1 MPELDAAH
9 EVVDLADPEQVARLG
24 LRQLLDRPLDDL
36 EHLRLVLAQR
46 AADRDPA
53 ERVARR
59 DRLRGGAAQVLVGA
73 ALDDPVDGLA
83 LGPVLGVPLQA
94 AIQPAVRA
102 LGRAR
107 GVLAVGVERR
117 ALVEDQRDVR
127 AERGLDLH
135 RGLGA
140 HELRRAVEVGAEA
153 HALLLDRE
161 DRARALA
168 GELRGAALDLVR
180 DGAVAHGEDLET
192 AGIGDDRPVPAL
204 EAVQP
209 AELLDQL
216 VAGREEQVERV
227 AEHHVVA
234 EGGDLADLERL
245 DDGLGRQRHEGG
257 RAHLAVGELERAGA
271 GVGARIAGA
280 DGEHGRRG

>member
-1 MPELDAAH
+1 M
-9 EVVDLADPEQVARLG
+9 
-24 LRQLLDRPLDDL
+24 
-36 EHLRLVLAQR
+36 
-46 AADRDPA
+46 
-53 ERVARR
+53 
-59 DRLRGGAAQVLVGA
+59 
-73 ALDDPVDGLA
+73 
-83 LGPVLGVPLQA
+83 QA

-135 RGLGA
+135 RGLRA
-140 HELRRAVEVGAEA
+140 HELGRAVEVGAEA

-168 GELRGAALDLVR
+168 GELRGAALDLV
-180 DGAVAHGEDLET
+180 GHGPVAHGEDLEA
-192 AGIGDDRPVPAL
+192 AGVGDDRPVPAL

-227 AEHHVVA
+227 PEHHVEA
-234 EGGDLADLERL
+234 ELA
-245 DDGLGRQRHEGG
+245 GLARP
-257 RAHLAVGELERAGA
+257 RAS
-271 GVGARIAGA
+271 
-280 DGEHGRRG
+280 